1 MAGSASQRSSSARP
15 AGVRR
20 WMMRSGLTCCGCRSE
35 SIRPSRESRSRIWYR
50 WPMFSP
56 PHWSPTACSKLV
68 SAQASAPGH
77 TVATGRTTAQQA
89 YTAVLKGL
97 DATTIQV
104 KLLGPGR
111 KSVSTGTPVNGYW
124 SVGQVDY
131 QPATAGALTA
141 RQVVNPPSVWFT
153 GHVDQAA
160 MDDEDS
166 QYRTVTSHV
175 KVTAQS
181 TSPGGSP
188 AALINVA
195 GVFDPARIKSFD
207 PLSRVPLG
215 AYSPLTVAPATA
227 ASRRALHGGDL
238 LPNQN
243 VGGLVSQPVNLITTL
258 SALPTLENSGVYTG
272 VHAAD
277 PISVI
282 RVRVAGV
289 TRPDALSRE
298 RVN

>member
-1 MAGSASQRSSSARP
+1 
-15 AGVRR
+15 
-20 WMMRSGLTCCGCRSE
+20 
-35 SIRPSRESRSRIWYR
+35 
-50 WPMFSP
+50 
-56 PHWSPTACSKLV
+56 
-68 SAQASAPGH
+68 
-77 TVATGRTTAQQA
+77 
-89 YTAVLKGL
+89 VLKGL

-111 KSVSTGTPVNGYW
+111 TSVSTGTPVNGYW

-188 AALINVA
+188 AALIKVA

-227 ASRRALHGGDL
+227 ASRQALHSGDL

-298 RVN
+298 RASRLRGCWWTLGVPGQKMTRTARGRLIRPSVRNRRYRGWFTGAVRKGDNDGVKGCRIGPPCPGLPGPAWPDSAE